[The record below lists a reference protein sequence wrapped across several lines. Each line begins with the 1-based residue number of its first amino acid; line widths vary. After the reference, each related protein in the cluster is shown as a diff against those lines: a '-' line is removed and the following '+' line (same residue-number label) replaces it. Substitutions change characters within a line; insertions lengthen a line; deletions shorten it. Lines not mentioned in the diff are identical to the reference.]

1 MDNEKRTYRFG
12 TEEICAPANLEPEQ
26 VRSMWA
32 DIMPGL
38 ENAEI
43 ETQSDGSINF
53 CVRGGDKGIKV

>member
-32 DIMPGL
+32 AFKIGGL
-38 ENAEI
+38 
-43 ETQSDGSINF
+43 
-53 CVRGGDKGIKV
+53 